1 MTDTASGTFRVR
13 CRDCGRTVLTGVR
26 RIADAEVRAL
36 RAHLETCRPDLGDP
50 PRDVVSAAL
59 GTLLSRFD
67 VRSA

>member
-1 MTDTASGTFRVR
+1 MIDTTSETFRVR

-50 PRDVVSAAL
+50 PPDATPAAL
-59 GTLLSRFD
+59 STLLARFD